1 MPPHPRVPR
10 LTRAARRLRLPV
22 ILLAALVL
30 GSLSPTGV
38 AARTPPLKVAIIVGP
53 VGESLTPEYV
63 ALAELAAAAAE
74 AHGAHV
80 SRAYSPNATPTN
92 VVAAVEG
99 ANVVVYLGHGTGF
112 PNPYSQTANPAV
124 VNGWGLQGPHADGTH
139 SDSLQAGH
147 LRYHGEAWLEANLRP
162 APGFVMIYSNACYA
176 PGASEGGLP
185 PPDEE
190 EALSHVANYSR
201 PVLAMGASAYFATDF
216 YGGAAVLIDRLLGGP
231 QPFGRVF
238 AAEPHYDA
246 AAVAVHAHPLVD
258 GAEVWLHRSPY
269 FDGQVDYWY
278 AFAGDPRGSFGSR
291 PAEGRGAPAQRV
303 GSPAGAGAGA
313 AVLGEASSYPF
324 TPGMEDVPTVALPL
338 ALGGEA
344 TLSPNGTVAI
354 CADRCVVLPV
364 VDACPCFWGTAD
376 QRVANLSHAAWRLV
390 SDAPLAEGLIEVR
403 LYLDGKVPRGERET
417 PAVMRTRVQ
426 PPSSVPREEV

>member
-1 MPPHPRVPR
+1 MPPRPRVPW
-10 LTRAARRLRLPV
+10 LNRAARLRLPI
-22 ILLAALVL
+22 ILLAGLVL
-30 GSLSPTGV
+30 GSLSPTGAV
-38 AARTPPLKVAIIVGP
+38 ARTPPLKVAIIVGP

-63 ALAELAAAAAE
+63 TLAELAAAAAE
-74 AHGAHV
+74 AHGARV
-80 SRAYSPNATPTN
+80 SRAYSPDATPKN

-124 VNGWGLQGPHADGTH
+124 VNGWGLQGPNADGTH
-139 SDSLQAGH
+139 SDSLEAGH

-216 YGGAAVLIDRLLGGP
+216 YGGAAVLIDRLLGGR

-246 AAVAVHAHPLVD
+246 AAVTTHAHPLMD

-269 FDGQVDYWY
+269 FGGQLDYWY
-278 AFAGDPRGSFGSR
+278 AFAGDPRGSLGAR
-291 PAEGRGAPAQRV
+291 AAAGGGDVTPARRV
-303 GSPAGAGAGA
+303 ASPAGIAGA
-313 AVLGEASSYPF
+313 AIVGEASSYPY
-324 TPGMEDVPTVALPL
+324 TPGMRDVPTVALPL
-338 ALGGEA
+338 VLGGEA
-344 TLSPNGTVAI
+344 THSPNTTVAV

-364 VDACPCFWGTAD
+364 VDACPCYWGTAD
-376 QRVANLSHAAWRLV
+376 QRVANLSHAAWGLV
-390 SDAPLAEGLIEVR
+390 SDAPLAEGLIDVR
-403 LYLDGKVPRGERET
+403 LYLDGKVPPGEQAS
-417 PAVMRTRVQ
+417 PAVMRTRVR
-426 PPSSVPREEV
+426 PPVISPAS